1 MIQLW
6 AVKIMQLLYEIM
18 IVVKNFCGVCFLNDK
33 QGVPDLSG
41 FGDDVYQLG
50 FGLGADQPPTSAI
63 VKQELQRKII
73 YQMSPQEV
81 INFAT
86 IVDTAHPLA
95 TYSTVLCYRPIAS
108 FSFNAFLGVY
118 YCSQC
123 PTCHLDDSWIM
134 EQTFLICFTNIHDW
148 KVRFAPHWFVDI
160 WHSWWTRATQT
171 LRGHGNTLDSSIRKI
186 IE

>member
-6 AVKIMQLLYEIM
+6 AVTIMQLLYEIM

-95 TYSTVLCYRPIAS
+95 T
-108 FSFNAFLGVY
+108 
-118 YCSQC
+118 
-123 PTCHLDDSWIM
+123 
-134 EQTFLICFTNIHDW
+134 
-148 KVRFAPHWFVDI
+148 
-160 WHSWWTRATQT
+160 
-171 LRGHGNTLDSSIRKI
+171 
-186 IE
+186 

>member
-33 QGVPDLSG
+33 QGIPDLSA

-95 TYSTVLCYRPIAS
+95 TYLILLMPFWVCIIVATAPLAILMIPE
-108 FSFNAFLGVY
+108 
-118 YCSQC
+118 
-123 PTCHLDDSWIM
+123 SWSKH
-134 EQTFLICFTNIHDW
+134 F
-148 KVRFAPHWFVDI
+148 
-160 WHSWWTRATQT
+160 
-171 LRGHGNTLDSSIRKI
+171 
-186 IE
+186 

>member
-33 QGVPDLSG
+33 QGIPDLSA
-41 FGDDVYQLG
+41 FGNDVYQLG

-95 TYSTVLCYRPIAS
+95 TYLILLMPFWVCIIVATAPLAILMIPE
-108 FSFNAFLGVY
+108 
-118 YCSQC
+118 
-123 PTCHLDDSWIM
+123 SWSKH
-134 EQTFLICFTNIHDW
+134 F
-148 KVRFAPHWFVDI
+148 
-160 WHSWWTRATQT
+160 
-171 LRGHGNTLDSSIRKI
+171 
-186 IE
+186 

>member
-6 AVKIMQLLYEIM
+6 AVTIMQLLYEIM
-18 IVVKNFCGVCFLNDK
+18 IVVKIFCGVCFLNDK

-118 YCSQC
+118 IIVATA
-123 PTCHLDDSWIM
+123 PLAILMIPESWSKH
-134 EQTFLICFTNIHDW
+134 F
-148 KVRFAPHWFVDI
+148 
-160 WHSWWTRATQT
+160 
-171 LRGHGNTLDSSIRKI
+171 
-186 IE
+186 

>member
-95 TYSTVLCYRPIAS
+95 TYLILLMPFWVCIIVATAPLAILMIPE
-108 FSFNAFLGVY
+108 
-118 YCSQC
+118 
-123 PTCHLDDSWIM
+123 SWSKH
-134 EQTFLICFTNIHDW
+134 F
-148 KVRFAPHWFVDI
+148 
-160 WHSWWTRATQT
+160 
-171 LRGHGNTLDSSIRKI
+171 
-186 IE
+186 

>member
-6 AVKIMQLLYEIM
+6 AVTIMQLLYEIM

-33 QGVPDLSG
+33 QGIPDLSA

-95 TYSTVLCYRPIAS
+95 TYLILLMPFWVCIIVATAPLAILMIPE
-108 FSFNAFLGVY
+108 
-118 YCSQC
+118 
-123 PTCHLDDSWIM
+123 SWSKH
-134 EQTFLICFTNIHDW
+134 F
-148 KVRFAPHWFVDI
+148 
-160 WHSWWTRATQT
+160 
-171 LRGHGNTLDSSIRKI
+171 
-186 IE
+186 

>member
-33 QGVPDLSG
+33 QGIPDLSA

-95 TYSTVLCYRPIAS
+95 TYLILLMPFWVCIIVA
-108 FSFNAFLGVY
+108 NAPLAILMI
-118 YCSQC
+118 
-123 PTCHLDDSWIM
+123 PESWSKH
-134 EQTFLICFTNIHDW
+134 F
-148 KVRFAPHWFVDI
+148 
-160 WHSWWTRATQT
+160 
-171 LRGHGNTLDSSIRKI
+171 
-186 IE
+186 